1 MRHLATASL
10 SMMVLL
16 IPVAAWAQPDIQH
29 STITSERLIDA
40 GEDPSNWLLYS
51 GQYNSQR
58 FSQLKQIHDGNVED
72 LRVKWVRQFP
82 ITELFETTP
91 LVVDGVMYLTLP
103 ENIVWALDA
112 KTGLPFWSYEHPLPD
127 QLSLCCGKIN
137 RGVAILGDTL
147 YMGTLNAELVALDSK
162 SGNVRWTVPV
172 ADGTQGFSLTGAP
185 LIVKDMVIVGVG
197 GGEYGIRG
205 FVDAYDANTGKRR
218 WRQHVIPGPG
228 EKGHETWEGDS
239 WKIGGASTWMTGS
252 YDPELDLL
260 YWGIGNPGPDWNG
273 DVRLG
278 DNLYSDCVLAFDTDT
293 GTIKW
298 HFQFTPHDVHDWD
311 ACQVPVLVDLPY
323 QGKMRKLMLWGNRNA
338 FYYVLDR
345 VTGEFLHATAF
356 AKQTWA
362 EKIDPTGRPVRIPD
376 TFPTKDGTLVYPD
389 VGGAANWWS
398 PTYSPK
404 TELFYLMAFDGAGTY
419 YLGAEV
425 DHKPGLPFLGG
436 FGTTNEFEE
445 FPDSEYVS
453 AVRALDPTTGNRKWE
468 YRVQAKST
476 SGLVSTAGNL
486 IFGGT
491 VKGNFFALDSR
502 NGIELWRLD
511 LGGRVHAAP
520 MTYMV
525 DGKQYVTIAVGSAL
539 FTLGL

>member
-29 STITSERLIDA
+29 STITSERLVDA

-273 DVRLG
+273 DVRIG

-362 EKIDPTGRPVRIPD
+362 EKIDHTGRPVRIPD

-486 IFGGT
+486 VFGGT

-502 NGIELWRLD
+502 NGTELWRLD

>member
-16 IPVAAWAQPDIQH
+16 IPVAAWAQPDIKH
-29 STITSERLIDA
+29 STITSERLVDA
-40 GEDPSNWLLYS
+40 GKDPSNWLLYS

-127 QLSLCCGKIN
+127 QLSLCCGKVN

-239 WKIGGASTWMTGS
+239 WKVGGASTWMTGS

-273 DVRLG
+273 DVRIG

-362 EKIDPTGRPVRIPD
+362 EKIDHTGRPVRIPD

-486 IFGGT
+486 VFGGT

-502 NGIELWRLD
+502 NGTELWRLD

>member
-29 STITSERLIDA
+29 STITSERLVDA

-127 QLSLCCGKIN
+127 QLSLCCGKVN

-162 SGNVRWTVPV
+162 SGNVRWTIPV

-323 QGKMRKLMLWGNRNA
+323 QGKMRKLMIWGNRNA

-345 VTGEFLHATAF
+345 VTGEFLHAAAF

-362 EKIDPTGRPVRIPD
+362 EKIDHTGRPVRIPD

-404 TELFYLMAFDGAGTY
+404 TKLFYLMAFDGAGTY

-425 DHKPGLPFLGG
+425 EHKPGLPFLGG

-445 FPDSEYVS
+445 FPDSKYVS

-486 IFGGT
+486 VFGGT

-502 NGIELWRLD
+502 NGTELWRLD

>member
-1 MRHLATASL
+1 MRHFATASL

-16 IPVAAWAQPDIQH
+16 IPVAASAQPDIKH
-29 STITSERLIDA
+29 STITSERLVDA

-239 WKIGGASTWMTGS
+239 WKIGGAPTWMTGS

-362 EKIDPTGRPVRIPD
+362 EKIDHTGRPVRIPD

-486 IFGGT
+486 VFGGT

-502 NGIELWRLD
+502 NGTELWRLD

>member
-16 IPVAAWAQPDIQH
+16 IPVAAWAQPDIKH
-29 STITSERLIDA
+29 STITSERLVDA
-40 GEDPSNWLLYS
+40 GKDPSNWLLYS

-239 WKIGGASTWMTGS
+239 WKVGGASTWMTGS

-273 DVRLG
+273 DVRIG

-362 EKIDPTGRPVRIPD
+362 EKIDHTGRPVRIPD

-486 IFGGT
+486 VFGGT

-502 NGIELWRLD
+502 NGTELWRLD

>member
-1 MRHLATASL
+1 
-10 SMMVLL
+10 
-16 IPVAAWAQPDIQH
+16 
-29 STITSERLIDA
+29 
-40 GEDPSNWLLYS
+40 
-51 GQYNSQR
+51 
-58 FSQLKQIHDGNVED
+58 
-72 LRVKWVRQFP
+72 
-82 ITELFETTP
+82 
-91 LVVDGVMYLTLP
+91 
-103 ENIVWALDA
+103 
-112 KTGLPFWSYEHPLPD
+112 
-127 QLSLCCGKIN
+127 
-137 RGVAILGDTL
+137 
-147 YMGTLNAELVALDSK
+147 
-162 SGNVRWTVPV
+162 
-172 ADGTQGFSLTGAP
+172 
-185 LIVKDMVIVGVG
+185 
-197 GGEYGIRG
+197 
-205 FVDAYDANTGKRR
+205 
-218 WRQHVIPGPG
+218 
-228 EKGHETWEGDS
+228 
-239 WKIGGASTWMTGS
+239 
-252 YDPELDLL
+252 
-260 YWGIGNPGPDWNG
+260 
-273 DVRLG
+273 
-278 DNLYSDCVLAFDTDT
+278 
-293 GTIKW
+293 
-298 HFQFTPHDVHDWD
+298 
-311 ACQVPVLVDLPY
+311 
-323 QGKMRKLMLWGNRNA
+323 MLWGNRTA

-362 EKIDPTGRPVRIPD
+362 EKIDHTGRPVRIPD

-436 FGTTNEFEE
+436 FGTTNKFEE

-453 AVRALDPTTGNRKWE
+453 AVRALDPTTGNWKWE

-486 IFGGT
+486 VFGGT

-502 NGIELWRLD
+502 NGTELWRLD

>member
-29 STITSERLIDA
+29 STITSERLVDA

-162 SGNVRWTVPV
+162 SGNVRWTIPV

-323 QGKMRKLMLWGNRNA
+323 QGKMRKLMIWGNRNA

-362 EKIDPTGRPVRIPD
+362 EKIDHTGRPVRIPD

-404 TELFYLMAFDGAGTY
+404 TQLFYLMAFDGAGTY

-425 DHKPGLPFLGG
+425 EHKPGLPFLGG

-445 FPDSEYVS
+445 FPDSKYVS
-453 AVRALDPTTGNRKWE
+453 AVRALDPTTGNRRWE

-486 IFGGT
+486 VFGGT

-502 NGIELWRLD
+502 NGTELWRLD